1 MVEIPTFLLAAA
13 AAAPASTSTCLKQ
26 RQGFRLDPR
35 QDVGLNPVLCW
46 MEKAMLEQPAAG
58 CSSFL
63 DNRKTEM
70 AFYTRARAENAIS
83 ALRCMS
89 HVVLLTRR

>member
-1 MVEIPTFLLAAA
+1 MTFV
-13 AAAPASTSTCLKQ
+13 Q
-26 RQGFRLDPR
+26 QQGFRLDPR
-35 QDVGLNPVLCW
+35 QDVGLNPGLCW

-70 AFYTRARAENAIS
+70 EFYMRTRTENAIS
-83 ALRCMS
+83 VLR
-89 HVVLLTRR
+89 

>member
-13 AAAPASTSTCLKQ
+13 AAAPAPTSTCLKQ
-26 RQGFRLDPR
+26 KEGSKLDSK
-35 QDVGLNPVLCW
+35 QALGLNPVLCE

-58 CSSFL
+58 CGSFI
-63 DNRKTEM
+63 DERKTEM
-70 AFYTRARAENAIS
+70 AIYMRTRTESAIS
-83 ALRCMS
+83 VLRFMS